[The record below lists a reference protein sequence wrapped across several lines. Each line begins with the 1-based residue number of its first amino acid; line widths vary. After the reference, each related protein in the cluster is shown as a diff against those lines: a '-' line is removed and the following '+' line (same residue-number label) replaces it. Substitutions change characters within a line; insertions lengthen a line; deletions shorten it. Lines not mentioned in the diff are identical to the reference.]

1 MYGIAAPFIGVL
13 ITMMNGVNSRLSSVV
28 GALTA
33 ALTIHVTGIVI
44 IHGVLAARTVYGRA
58 AGKPLGKASRLPW
71 YLYLGGVVGVGTVF
85 SCNYAY
91 TVLDASL
98 AVALGLIGQTVFSII
113 ADATGFLGRERRPVS
128 ARRLPGMALAV
139 IGAVVIARNWRSDG
153 AAMLI
158 ALGSGLCTGLNA
170 LLNAEHGR
178 RNGTLRSARWNYIS
192 GLSVTLVI
200 VAATRPDW
208 RSAAASVADA
218 GPFLAAGGASLGVM
232 VVMSMNLVFAR
243 LPAFRATLLLFSG
256 QALSGVVMDAAVSG
270 AFDPRKLVG
279 TVVVVAG
286 LALDSAI
293 GTAKDAGK
301 AVTAPAKP

>member
-13 ITMMNGVNSRLSSVV
+13 ITMMNGVNSRLSSAV
-28 GALTA
+28 GALVA
-33 ALTIHVTGIVI
+33 ALTIHIAGIVI
-44 IHGVLAARTVYGRA
+44 IHGVLAARIAYGRA
-58 AGKPLGKASRLPW
+58 AGKPLGKASRLPF

-98 AVALGLIGQTVFSII
+98 AVALGLIGQTVFSIV
-113 ADATGFLGRERRPVS
+113 ADATGFLGREKRAIS

-153 AAMLI
+153 LAMLI

-178 RNGTLRSARWNYIS
+178 RNGTIRSARWNYIS
-192 GLSVTLVI
+192 GLSLTLII
-200 VAATRPDW
+200 VAAARPNW
-208 RSAAASVADA
+208 GAAVASVAEA
-218 GPFLAAGGASLGVM
+218 GPFLAAGGASMGVM

-243 LPAFRATLLLFSG
+243 LPAFQATLLLFSG
-256 QALSGVVMDAAVSG
+256 QALSGVAMDAIVAG
-270 AFDPRKLVG
+270 AFDPKKLVG
-279 TVVVVAG
+279 TVIVVAG
-286 LALDSAI
+286 FALDSAL
-293 GTAKDAGK
+293 GTARK
-301 AVTAPAKP
+301 AAAAPSRT